1 METRSLKKKNNFW
14 YDKMVSVTNEI
25 WATAQL
31 WPQKLI
37 MILTIVVQKI
47 SESNTYFRKWYINHL
62 HWQTIVISFLNYVGY

>member
-14 YDKMVSVTNEI
+14 YDKIVPVTNEI

-47 SESNTYFRKWYINHL
+47 SESNTYFRK
-62 HWQTIVISFLNYVGY
+62 